1 MQSLPARR
9 RDICAN
15 VPLMFLKQPLMFLN
29 SLLRFLNSHEVTGVF
44 HNCSAARGPTCRM
57 VSWLHLDGLL
67 EKSSNSVRDLH
78 KQSRKAESVCI
89 TGLGRYACVHSYKSG
104 VQNTHESDSVDPAL
118 QIWHTYTGLVKKSSR
133 RVPVRLRQLST
144 SLTLNSLMPR
154 CHR

>member
-67 EKSSNSVRDLH
+67 EKSSNSVRD
-78 KQSRKAESVCI
+78 
-89 TGLGRYACVHSYKSG
+89 KSG